1 MSDTRTWPSSW
12 VSTCKSPSRAGNNCQ
27 LSFLSALRIADT
39 GGLAEGSCRVESDP
53 AKDKIIC
60 VLTSGLSAKPVG
72 VPPDCSTA

>member
-1 MSDTRTWPSSW
+1 MQEPL
-12 VSTCKSPSRAGNNCQ
+12 KSGQHCQ
-27 LSFLSALRIADT
+27 LSFLSALRIAES
-39 GGLAEGSCRVESDP
+39 GGLAEGSCRVEIDP